1 MPPSVILVMG
11 VSGSGKSTVGRALAE
26 ALGADFLDADAYH
39 SAANIER
46 MHAGIPLDDAARM
59 PWLRAVRQGVLEQA
73 RAGRRVVFACSAL
86 KTAYRHILLDGVD
99 GAVIVHLDVSHAT
112 LEHRLVNRHG
122 HFMPAGLLDSQLADL
137 EIPDHAI
144 VVDAGRDLPDVIAD
158 ILDRLESADSGERA
172 SID

>member
-59 PWLRAVRQGVLEQA
+59 PWLRAVREGVLEQVQ
-73 RAGRRVVFACSAL
+73 AGRRVVFACSAL
-86 KTAYRHILLDGVD
+86 KAAYRHVLLDGIED
-99 GAVIVHLDVSHAT
+99 AAIVHLDVSHAT
-112 LEHRLVNRHG
+112 LEARLVNRHG

-137 EIPDHAI
+137 EVPDHAI

-158 ILDRLESADSGERA
+158 ILGRLESADAGGRTP
-172 SID
+172 ID